1 MAIEQYYFL
10 GATATDTPV
19 TVNLT
24 ERTCREL
31 GFIKHDGTTG
41 TLHVQINGNE
51 FVQLKAGES
60 VGDRKMK
67 IYKLSYKAGTGE
79 SVPFR
84 ILAFVN
90 ED

>member
-10 GATATDTPV
+10 SATATDTPV

-24 ERTCREL
+24 ERHCREL
-31 GFIKHDGTTG
+31 GFIVHDGTAG
-41 TLHVQINGNE
+41 TLHVQINSNE
-51 FVQLKAGES
+51 FIQLKAGES
-60 VGDRKMK
+60 IGDRKMK
-67 IYKLSYKAGTGE
+67 FYKFTYKAGTGE
-79 SVPFR
+79 SVAFR